1 MFLGEVS
8 IRAIKTIYK
17 PLMAIRI
24 DVSFELRPLQGAKK
38 LYNTSRALP
47 TAMNDLHIGLET
59 CTPHEMKTR

>member
-1 MFLGEVS
+1 
-8 IRAIKTIYK
+8 
-17 PLMAIRI
+17 MAIRI